1 MIAAVDDLSSA
12 ALRTATEDRSKSLW
26 AERAFYRLLDR
37 MLFRAAEPG
46 ERWKV
51 LRRFYGLPEGIV
63 RRFYAGRSTT
73 LDKVRLLAGKPPVPI
88 VKAIQQMREA
98 RSGMAAGVV
107 A

>member
-1 MIAAVDDLSSA
+1 
-12 ALRTATEDRSKSLW
+12 
-26 AERAFYRLLDR
+26 

-63 RRFYAGRSTT
+63 RRFYAGRSTA
-73 LDKVRLLAGKPPVPI
+73 LDKVRLLAGKPPVPV
-88 VKAIQQMREA
+88 VKALRQWRET
-98 RSGMAAGVV
+98 RSGAA